1 MRCPRSSQ
9 VRKTRA
15 AFTLIELLVVVAI
28 IALLISIL
36 LPSLAR
42 ARELSRR
49 TVCAANVSGI
59 GKGLYTYANENNDMF
74 PIAYHNKA
82 TSPTTDTVPAYT
94 RDETKPTTNF
104 TDYVRCIG
112 ADLWG
117 STATSSGRGLVDPV
131 AQATTPS
138 VGDPTLQQNGT
149 TAVTAPYTLIS
160 TTRNLWMLI
169 KNGASSTG
177 SFICPSSSDSKNSQ
191 DNPQVYWDF
200 AKYEEIS
207 YGYQVP
213 YGANGQPSTSRQH
226 DMPLLA
232 DKGPFG
238 NVLEKGN
245 TYSSNFT
252 SKFGTLTSTSGTEDW
267 MMFNSPNHGGTDAG
281 EGQNVLFADS
291 SCRFE
296 MTPTVGVG
304 RDNIYTAW
312 AGRIPYG
319 AYTDI
324 WSLRIRGVYQAA
336 DTAPYYAPLSNTD
349 SYIYP

>member
-1 MRCPRSSQ
+1 MRCQRSSQ

-74 PIAYHNKA
+74 PIPLHNRGLA
-82 TSPTTDTVPAYT
+82 PTNDTSAALSPTNYT
-94 RDETKPTTNF
+94 NA
-104 TDYVRCIG
+104 IG
-112 ADLWG
+112 KDLWG
-117 STATSSGRGLVDPV
+117 GTDPTGRGWANAVT
-131 AQATTPS
+131 QAANPS
-138 VGDPTLQQNGT
+138 VGDPALQQNGT
-149 TAVTAPYTLIS
+149 TAVTTPYTLIS
-160 TTRNLWMLI
+160 NTRNLWMLI
-169 KNGASSTG
+169 RNSASSTG
-177 SFICPSSSDSKNSQ
+177 SFVCPSSTDSKNTE
-191 DNPQVYWDF
+191 DNPQAYWDF
-200 AKYEEIS
+200 KNYNEIS

-213 YGANGQPSTSRQH
+213 YGYVGQPSVSRQH

-238 NVLEKGN
+238 RLFDGGASKITGFD
-245 TYSSNFT
+245 T
-252 SKFGTLTSTSGTEDW
+252 KFGTLTSTTGTDDW
-267 MMFNSPNHGGTDAG
+267 MWFNSPNHGGADAG

-296 MTPTVGVG
+296 QTPAVGVG
-304 RDNIYTAW
+304 RDNIYTPW
-312 AGRIPYG
+312 AMRNPGTT
-319 AYTDI
+319 ADAI
-324 WSLRIRGVYQAA
+324 WNNRVRGLQPVN
-336 DTAPYYAPLSNTD
+336 TAGSHLAPMTNTD
-349 SYIYP
+349 SFIYP